1 MPGGGEAISRAELGA
16 WVPRGNL
23 VAGAWR
29 TGGGAS
35 RRIISAATGA
45 TLAELHDASA
55 QDLNDA
61 VEAAARAQSEW
72 AAQGPAIRGKL
83 LRQAAARLRAH
94 EDELALIDALDCGD
108 PIKGMRFDVN
118 LGATLM
124 EFFAGL
130 TTELKGET
138 IPQVGGKLTFV
149 TREPLGVVARLVPFN
164 HPFMFAAAEI
174 AAPLASGNAVIL
186 KPSEETP
193 LSALRMGEIISDL
206 FPAGLLSVLT
216 GGADLSAAICAH
228 PGIAAVG
235 LIGSVSTGRAVLKG
249 AADTLKRTQLE
260 LGGKN
265 ALVICEDADTD
276 RAVAGAVTAHSCG
289 STSRVLV
296 HEAHY
301 DSVVAAIAEA
311 FERIRLGDPTDEST
325 EMGALSTREQYEKT
339 LGFIARAQ
347 ASEAR
352 IAAGSDR
359 SDVQDTGFFVRPTL
373 VCDVGPDAEIAREEV
388 FEPVLTVLK
397 WRDEDEMPSIV
408 NGLDVGLTA
417 SIWTPRFEHRDAA
430 HPWHRRWLRVGQRRQ
445 RSLSRRLFW
454 RRQTIGCRRRGVSGR
469 DVLLHRGK
477 DGHAGHRQLTER
489 DSCKPEK
496 GGRHELQGKNVG
508 SGACRFSRRR
518 IGGSPQSNLVGGKPR
533 RALVAAR
540 CRH

>member
-1 MPGGGEAISRAELGA
+1 MPEGSGVISRAGLGA
-16 WVPRGNL
+16 WAPRGNL

-29 TGGGAS
+29 TGGGAI
-35 RRIISAATGA
+35 RRVTAPATGA

-61 VEAAARAQSEW
+61 VQAAARAQSVW
-72 AAQGPAIRGKL
+72 VAQGPVVRGKL

-94 EDELALIDALDCGD
+94 EDELALIDALDCGN

-164 HPFMFAAAEI
+164 HPVMFAAAKI
-174 AAPLASGNAVIL
+174 AAPLAAGNAVIL

-193 LSALRMGEIISDL
+193 LSALRMAEFISDL

-216 GGADLSAAICAH
+216 GGGDLGAAICAD
-228 PGIAAVG
+228 PSIAAVG

-249 AADTLKRTQLE
+249 GADTLKRTQLE

-265 ALVICEDADTD
+265 ALVICEDADID
-276 RAVAGAVTAHSCG
+276 RAVTGAVKGMNLGWTAGQSCG

-301 DSVVAAIAEA
+301 DRVVAAIVEA
-311 FERIRLGDPTDEST
+311 FDRIRLGDPTDEAT
-325 EMGALSTREQYEKT
+325 EMGALSTRAQYDKT
-339 LGFIARAQ
+339 LGFIARAK
-347 ASEAR
+347 ASGAR
-352 IAAGSDR
+352 IAAGEDV
-359 SDVQDTGFFVRPTL
+359 SDVPETGFFVRPTL

-388 FEPVLTVLK
+388 FGPVLTVLK
-397 WRDEDEMPSIV
+397 WRDEDEMLGIV

-417 SIWTPRFEHRDAA
+417 SVWTRDLDTAMRLT
-430 HPWHRRWLRVGQRRQ
+430 RRIQAGYVWVNDASDHFLGAPFGGVKQSGLGREECLEEMFAYTEAKTVT
-445 RSLSRRLFW
+445 L
-454 RRQTIGCRRRGVSGR
+454 VSGR
-469 DVLLHRGK
+469 
-477 DGHAGHRQLTER
+477 
-489 DSCKPEK
+489 
-496 GGRHELQGKNVG
+496 
-508 SGACRFSRRR
+508 
-518 IGGSPQSNLVGGKPR
+518 
-533 RALVAAR
+533 
-540 CRH
+540 